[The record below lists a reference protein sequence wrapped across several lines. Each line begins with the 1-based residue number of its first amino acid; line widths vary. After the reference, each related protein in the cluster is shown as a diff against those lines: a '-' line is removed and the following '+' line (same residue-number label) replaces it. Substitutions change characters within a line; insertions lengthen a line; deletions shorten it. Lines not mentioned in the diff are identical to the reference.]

1 MVEKMT
7 LTSLDE
13 IAEIERECFSVPYT
27 KTMLESGYNTP
38 SFLGLVDVCDKI
50 RGYVLATVVLDEA
63 NIDRVAVKD
72 KYRGQ
77 KIASNLIKSLEKE
90 LTSKGVKTVLLEVR
104 RSNIPAISLY
114 SSLGY
119 VKIAERKNYY
129 ENREDALIFNKIL

>member
-1 MVEKMT
+1 MVEKIT

-13 IAEIERECFSVPYT
+13 IAEIERECFSLPYT
-27 KTMLESGYNTP
+27 KAMLESGYKAPT
-38 SFLGLVDVCDKI
+38 FLGFYDLLNEV

-63 NIDRVAVKD
+63 NIDRVATRE

-77 KIASNLIKSLEKE
+77 KIASNLIKSLETE
-90 LTSKGVKTVLLEVR
+90 LLSMGVKRVLLEVR

-119 VKIAERKNYY
+119 NKIAERKNYY
-129 ENREDALIFNKIL
+129 ENGEDALIFNKIL

>member
-7 LTSLDE
+7 LNSLSE
-13 IAEIERECFSVPYT
+13 IAEIEKECFSLPYT
-27 KTMLESGYNTP
+27 KAMLESGYKTP
-38 SFLGLVDVCDKI
+38 TFLGFVDACDEI

-63 NIDRVAVKD
+63 NIDRVAVRG

-77 KIASNLIKSLEKE
+77 KIASNLISSLENE
-90 LTSKGVKTVLLEVR
+90 LLSKGVKTVLLEVR

-119 VKIAERKNYY
+119 NKIAERKRYY
-129 ENREDALIFNKIL
+129 ENGEDALIFNKIL